1 MNESGAT
8 VEVGFPLVAA
18 KIEAPSPISG
28 ATMVQLLPNVPSY
41 LVKVPPVVPKR
52 VSTLR
57 TFLIATALP
66 IFRVYDPGA
75 YVIRYLT
82 ETASERLIFGGEEM
96 DDFFEWPSVVE
107 VIPHRSTLWLSA
119 DRPVPLLG
127 ARQPFVS
134 PAGLHLQED

>member
-52 VSTLR
+52 VSTLC
-57 TFLIATALP
+57 A
-66 IFRVYDPGA
+66 
-75 YVIRYLT
+75 IRHLT

-96 DDFFEWPSVVE
+96 DDVFEWPSVVE